1 METRSKEGSSLPSLA
16 PSTLPRS
23 FYTPLLAA
31 LFVTSSTQLNEPA
44 VAAVAGAT
52 TRRRTARDHLR
63 ADRVRRIHH
72 AARDRALS
80 LCVHLPRPQDT
91 TLAIES
97 GRAQLQADNAAADAA
112 SRQEQ
117 QEPHCQPARAGFES
131 VRLFARRHAR
141 LREEEARAQARAL
154 HAWSAPAPGLRAS
167 VWRRPID
174 LLRLQPPRPRQ
185 PKHAR
190 ACVRPPRRSV
200 PRQADATS
208 ASRAK
213 VDPVRVHLD
222 SALQALDEL
231 AYDEKPAASKEAR
244 PFLPTLA
251 LASSPYA
258 HPTLAATLT
267 YGETPSPTKTARLL
281 PHQPSPS
288 LATSPSYQP

>member
-1 METRSKEGSSLPSLA
+1 MSLPSPPSPAPPPDEEQLA
-16 PSTLPRS
+16 TTSARTAFAVFTTLLGIALFLCVCTYLVHRTQPSPLKADGRS
-23 FYTPLLAA
+23 FRL
-31 LFVTSSTQLNEPA
+31 
-44 VAAVAGAT
+44 T
-52 TRRRTARDHLR
+52 TRQRTPPAGSSSRSRTASLPAPASSPYASSPDGTPGSARKKRERRRLACLER
-63 ADRVRRIHH
+63 A
-72 AARDRALS
+72 
-80 LCVHLPRPQDT
+80 RPW
-91 TLAIES
+91 
-97 GRAQLQADNAAADAA
+97 
-112 SRQEQ
+112 
-117 QEPHCQPARAGFES
+117 
-131 VRLFARRHAR
+131 FAT
-141 LREEEARAQARAL
+141 L

-231 AYDEKPAASKEAR
+231 AYDEQPAASKEAR

>member
-1 METRSKEGSSLPSLA
+1 M
-16 PSTLPRS
+16 
-23 FYTPLLAA
+23 
-31 LFVTSSTQLNEPA
+31 
-44 VAAVAGAT
+44 
-52 TRRRTARDHLR
+52 LR
-63 ADRVRRIHH
+63 
-72 AARDRALS
+72 
-80 LCVHLPRPQDT
+80 
-91 TLAIES
+91 
-97 GRAQLQADNAAADAA
+97 
-112 SRQEQ
+112 
-117 QEPHCQPARAGFES
+117 
-131 VRLFARRHAR
+131 
-141 LREEEARAQARAL
+141 
-154 HAWSAPAPGLRAS
+154 
-167 VWRRPID
+167 
-174 LLRLQPPRPRQ
+174 
-185 PKHAR
+185 
-190 ACVRPPRRSV
+190 VRPPRRSV

-231 AYDEKPAASKEAR
+231 AYDEQPAASKEAR

>member
-1 METRSKEGSSLPSLA
+1 M
-16 PSTLPRS
+16 
-23 FYTPLLAA
+23 
-31 LFVTSSTQLNEPA
+31 
-44 VAAVAGAT
+44 
-52 TRRRTARDHLR
+52 
-63 ADRVRRIHH
+63 
-72 AARDRALS
+72 
-80 LCVHLPRPQDT
+80 
-91 TLAIES
+91 
-97 GRAQLQADNAAADAA
+97 
-112 SRQEQ
+112 
-117 QEPHCQPARAGFES
+117 
-131 VRLFARRHAR
+131 
-141 LREEEARAQARAL
+141 
-154 HAWSAPAPGLRAS
+154 
-167 VWRRPID
+167 
-174 LLRLQPPRPRQ
+174 
-185 PKHAR
+185 
-190 ACVRPPRRSV
+190 

-244 PFLPTLA
+244 PFLPTLG